1 MDAGLN
7 LGLRVGSLPVWSL
20 LAVVLFLTLLLVVF
34 VFWRRRSGTQS
45 RMVQQNVLVTALL
58 DINESAVLVDDRGI
72 VEFINPSAEQ
82 LLRYKVPNARG
93 KFYSDLFHLADSVRR
108 NPINWPELGKSSQQA
123 LFRECL
129 LSCSDVQDLEVSY
142 LVRPIVLN
150 QYDQGARN
158 YFLLLL
164 RDQAEVRALRAH
176 LNYLQTNDPQTRLMN
191 RKNFELELKIALDE
205 ARQRGLKHSFCHV
218 SLDQFKVVNDTL
230 GHNAGDLF
238 IERISDLLKNSIDKK
253 HDVLARIGGDE
264 FGILFR
270 ESEPVQALRKTEKIR
285 KSLSEYPFKWNGR
298 VHAITASIGFVPI
311 HKNSGTPNRLLSIA
325 DATCRVAKEKG
336 GNRLHLYRPDD
347 AEIRKHRGQ
356 LTWIGKLKTAFES
369 GQFKL
374 YAQPIHPLEAREFL
388 KPFSHYEVLLRLFD
402 REGKS
407 ISPDEFIPAAEY
419 YSMMPKLDRWVVTE
433 LLSTLRQ
440 LDRNQ
445 HYVFAVNLSGQSL
458 DDPTFLP
465 FVLDVIRREHIR
477 PETLC
482 FEITERLA
490 INNLELARKFIDT
503 LKDLGC
509 SFSLDDFGT
518 GVSSFGYLK
527 ELPVD
532 YLKIDGSFIKDI
544 ATDDVGRAMVQS
556 VNQVGQLMSVKT
568 IAEYVENDQIIGIL
582 RDMGID
588 YGQGYGI
595 SKPLPINEI
604 IEPHLPAGKH

>member
-1 MDAGLN
+1 M
-7 LGLRVGSLPVWSL
+7 SLPAWPL
-20 LAVVLFLTLLLVVF
+20 LAVVLFLILLLTVF
-34 VFWRRRSGTQS
+34 IFWRRRSGTQS
-45 RMVQQNVLVTALL
+45 RLFQQNVLVSALL
-58 DINESAVLVDDRGI
+58 DINESAVLVDERGV

-82 LLRYKVPNARG
+82 LFRYKMPNARG
-93 KFYSDLFHLADSVRR
+93 KFYSDLFHLVDPVKSS
-108 NPINWPELGKSSQQA
+108 PINWPELGKSSQQI

-129 LSCSDVQDLEVSY
+129 LSCSGVQDLEVSY
-142 LVRPIVLN
+142 LVRPIVIN
-150 QYDQGARN
+150 QHDNKDVQN

-176 LNYLQTNDPQTRLMN
+176 LNYLQTNDSRTKLLN
-191 RKNFELELKIALDE
+191 RKSFELKLKIALDE
-205 ARQRGLKHSFCHV
+205 ACQRGLKHSFCHV

-238 IERISDLLKNSIDKK
+238 IERIADLLKASIDKE
-253 HDVLARIGGDE
+253 HDILARIGGDE
-264 FGILFR
+264 FGILLR
-270 ESEPVQALRKTEKIR
+270 EAEPVQALRKAEKIR
-285 KSLSEYPFKWNGR
+285 KTLSEYPFKWNGR
-298 VHAITASIGFVPI
+298 VHTITASIGFVPI
-311 HKNSGTPNRLLSIA
+311 HKKSGTPNRLLSIA
-325 DATCRVAKEKG
+325 DATCRVAKERG
-336 GNRLHLYRPDD
+336 GNRLYLYRPDD
-347 AEIRKHRGQ
+347 VEIRKHRGQ

-374 YAQPIHPLEAREFL
+374 YAQPVHPLEAREFL

-402 REGKS
+402 CDGKS

-433 LLSTLRQ
+433 LLALLKQ
-440 LDRNQ
+440 LDSNQ
-445 HYVFAVNLSGQSL
+445 HCVFAVNLSGQSL
-458 DDPTFLP
+458 DDPTFLH
-465 FVLDVIRREHIR
+465 FVKDAIHREHIR
-477 PETLC
+477 PEMLC

-503 LKDLGC
+503 LKKLGC

-518 GVSSFGYLK
+518 GVNSFGYLK

-544 ATDDVGRAMVQS
+544 ATDDFGRAMVQS
-556 VNQVGQLMSVKT
+556 VNQFGQLMSVKT

-582 RDMGID
+582 RDMGVD

-604 IEPHLPAGKH
+604 IAAHLPDSKR